1 MSPSLTILCDGL
13 FYFPNTKSVYLHL
26 NKNEKFRKYCQIR
39 YFFGIITLE
48 RNFAKTKGGILLKQ
62 AKAILI
68 ALFLGLV
75 VGLTLNLA
83 APSIFEPLNQYVF
96 NPIGQ
101 LFIRLIKML
110 VVPVVFISIV
120 LGAAGLGDPKQL
132 GRIGLK
138 SISFFLVTTAVAIS
152 IAVTFALIIKPGAGG
167 NFKTEGLKYEGA
179 KTETSFV
186 DTLLNIVPDNP
197 AKAMADGNMLQIIA
211 FAVLIGL
218 GIAILGKRVQGIHSL
233 LEQGN
238 ELMMY
243 LVNLVMKLAPIGTFG
258 LLASSV
264 GKMGLAGVAAM
275 FKYMIVVMLV
285 LIIHGVFVYGGLL
298 KVLAKES
305 IVRFFKH
312 FGPVMAIGFS
322 TSSSNA
328 SLPFAMKTA
337 QDKLGVPKAISSF
350 VQPLG
355 ATINMDGTAIM
366 QGVATVFIAQ
376 VYGVELTLPQL
387 AMVVLTAVLA
397 SIGTA
402 GVPGVGLVMLTMVL
416 NQVNLPVEGI
426 ALIIGIDRILD
437 MSRTAVNISGDAICA
452 MIVAKS
458 EEKYNTDQSA
468 AS

>member
-1 MSPSLTILCDGL
+1 M
-13 FYFPNTKSVYLHL
+13 
-26 NKNEKFRKYCQIR
+26 
-39 YFFGIITLE
+39 
-48 RNFAKTKGGILLKQ
+48 KQ
-62 AKAILI
+62 TKAILL
-68 ALFLGLV
+68 ALFLGLI

-152 IAVTFALIIKPGAGG
+152 IAVTFALIIKPGTGG
-167 NFKTEGLKYEGA
+167 NFKTDGLTYEGA

-211 FAVLIGL
+211 FAALIGL
-218 GIAILGKRVQGIHSL
+218 GLAVLGKRVQGIHSL

-275 FKYMIVVMLV
+275 FKYMIV
-285 LIIHGVFVYGGLL
+285 LIIHGVFIYGGLL
-298 KVLAKES
+298 KILAKES
-305 IVRFFKH
+305 IIRFFKH

-337 QDKLGVPKAISSF
+337 QEKLGVPKAISSF

-376 VYGVELTLPQL
+376 VYGVELTLAQL

>member
-1 MSPSLTILCDGL
+1 M
-13 FYFPNTKSVYLHL
+13 N
-26 NKNEKFRKYCQIR
+26 
-39 YFFGIITLE
+39 LE
-48 RNFAKTKGGILLKQ
+48 SNFTKTKGGFLSKQ
-62 AKAILI
+62 TKAILI

-83 APSIFEPLNQYVF
+83 APSIFEPLNQYAF
-96 NPIGQ
+96 NPLGQ

-167 NFKTEGLKYEGA
+167 NFKTDGLKYEGA

-211 FAVLIGL
+211 FAALIGL
-218 GIAILGKRVQGIHSL
+218 GLAVLGKRVQGVHSL

-305 IVRFFKH
+305 IIRFFKH

-337 QDKLGVPKAISSF
+337 QEKLGVPKAISSF
-350 VQPLG
+350 VQLLG

-402 GVPGVGLVMLTMVL
+402 GVPGVGLIMLTMVL

>member
-1 MSPSLTILCDGL
+1 M
-13 FYFPNTKSVYLHL
+13 
-26 NKNEKFRKYCQIR
+26 
-39 YFFGIITLE
+39 
-48 RNFAKTKGGILLKQ
+48 KQ
-62 AKAILI
+62 TKAILI

-75 VGLTLNLA
+75 VGLTLNLT
-83 APSIFEPLNQYVF
+83 APSIFEPLNQYMF

>member
-1 MSPSLTILCDGL
+1 M
-13 FYFPNTKSVYLHL
+13 
-26 NKNEKFRKYCQIR
+26 
-39 YFFGIITLE
+39 
-48 RNFAKTKGGILLKQ
+48 KQ
-62 AKAILI
+62 TKAILI

-83 APSIFEPLNQYVF
+83 APSIFEPLNQYAF
-96 NPIGQ
+96 NPLGQ

-167 NFKTEGLKYEGA
+167 NFKTDGLKYEGA

-211 FAVLIGL
+211 FAALIGL
-218 GIAILGKRVQGIHSL
+218 GLAVLGKRVQGIHSL

-305 IVRFFKH
+305 IIRFFKH

-337 QDKLGVPKAISSF
+337 QEKLGFPKAISSF

-376 VYGVELTLPQL
+376 VYGVELTLAQL

>member
-1 MSPSLTILCDGL
+1 M
-13 FYFPNTKSVYLHL
+13 N
-26 NKNEKFRKYCQIR
+26 
-39 YFFGIITLE
+39 LE
-48 RNFAKTKGGILLKQ
+48 SNFTKTKGGFLSKQ
-62 AKAILI
+62 TKAILI

-83 APSIFEPLNQYVF
+83 APSIFEPLNQYAF
-96 NPIGQ
+96 NPLGQ

-167 NFKTEGLKYEGA
+167 NFKTDGLKYEGA

-211 FAVLIGL
+211 FAALIGL
-218 GIAILGKRVQGIHSL
+218 GLAVLGKRVQGVHSL

-305 IVRFFKH
+305 IIRFFKH

-328 SLPFAMKTA
+328 SLPFTMKTA
-337 QDKLGVPKAISSF
+337 QEKLGVPKAISSF

-437 MSRTAVNISGDAICA
+437 MSRIAVNISGDAICA
-452 MIVAKS
+452 MIVANS

>member
-1 MSPSLTILCDGL
+1 
-13 FYFPNTKSVYLHL
+13 
-26 NKNEKFRKYCQIR
+26 
-39 YFFGIITLE
+39 
-48 RNFAKTKGGILLKQ
+48 
-62 AKAILI
+62 
-68 ALFLGLV
+68 
-75 VGLTLNLA
+75 
-83 APSIFEPLNQYVF
+83 
-96 NPIGQ
+96 
-101 LFIRLIKML
+101 ML

-167 NFKTEGLKYEGA
+167 NFKTDGLKYEGA

-211 FAVLIGL
+211 FAALIGL
-218 GIAILGKRVQGIHSL
+218 GLAVLGKRVQGVHSL

-305 IVRFFKH
+305 IIRFFKH

-337 QDKLGVPKAISSF
+337 QEKLGVPKAISSF

>member
-1 MSPSLTILCDGL
+1 M
-13 FYFPNTKSVYLHL
+13 
-26 NKNEKFRKYCQIR
+26 
-39 YFFGIITLE
+39 
-48 RNFAKTKGGILLKQ
+48 KQ
-62 AKAILI
+62 TKAILI
-68 ALFLGLV
+68 ALLLGLI
-75 VGLTLNLA
+75 VGLALNLY
-83 APSIFEPLNQYVF
+83 APSIFTPLNQYVF

-110 VVPVVFISIV
+110 VVPVVFISIA
-120 LGAAGLGDPKQL
+120 LGTAGLGDPKQL
-132 GRIGLK
+132 GRIGVK
-138 SISFFLVTTAVAIS
+138 SISFFLTTTAVAIS
-152 IAVTFALIIKPGAGG
+152 LAVALALLIQPGQGG
-167 NFKTEGLKYEGA
+167 GFKTENLTYKGA
-179 KTETSFV
+179 KAETSIV

-197 AKAMADGNMLQIIA
+197 AKAMTDGNMLQIIA

-218 GIAILGKRVQGIHSL
+218 GLAILGKRVQGIHSL

-243 LVNLVMKLAPIGTFG
+243 LVNLVMKLAPVGTFG

-264 GKMGLAGVAAM
+264 GQMGLAGVAAM
-275 FKYMIVVMLV
+275 FKYMIVVMLA

-298 KVLAKES
+298 KVFAKES
-305 IVRFFKH
+305 IVRFIKH

-337 QDKLGVPKAISSF
+337 QEKLGVSKSISSF

-376 VYGVELTLPQL
+376 VYGVELTMAQL

-426 ALIIGIDRILD
+426 ALIIGVDRILD

-452 MIVAKS
+452 MIVSKS
-458 EEKYNTDQSA
+458 ENKYNTDSSA

>member
-1 MSPSLTILCDGL
+1 M
-13 FYFPNTKSVYLHL
+13 
-26 NKNEKFRKYCQIR
+26 
-39 YFFGIITLE
+39 
-48 RNFAKTKGGILLKQ
+48 
-62 AKAILI
+62 I

-83 APSIFEPLNQYVF
+83 APSIFEPLNPYAF
-96 NPIGQ
+96 NPLGQ

-120 LGAAGLGDPKQL
+120 LWAAGLGDPKQL

-167 NFKTEGLKYEGA
+167 NFKTDGLKYEGA

-211 FAVLIGL
+211 FAALIGL
-218 GIAILGKRVQGIHSL
+218 GLAVLGKPVQGVHSL

-264 GKMGLAGVAAM
+264 GKMGLAGVVAM

-305 IVRFFKH
+305 IIRFFKH

-337 QDKLGVPKAISSF
+337 QEKLGVPKAISSF

>member
-1 MSPSLTILCDGL
+1 M
-13 FYFPNTKSVYLHL
+13 
-26 NKNEKFRKYCQIR
+26 
-39 YFFGIITLE
+39 
-48 RNFAKTKGGILLKQ
+48 KQ
-62 AKAILI
+62 TKAILI

-83 APSIFEPLNQYVF
+83 APSIFEPLNQYAF

-101 LFIRLIKML
+101 LFIRIIKML

-167 NFKTEGLKYEGA
+167 NFKTDGLKYEGA

-211 FAVLIGL
+211 FAALIGL
-218 GIAILGKRVQGIHSL
+218 GLAVLGKRVQGIHSL

-305 IVRFFKH
+305 IIRFFKH

-337 QDKLGVPKAISSF
+337 QEKLGVPKAISSF

>member
-1 MSPSLTILCDGL
+1 M
-13 FYFPNTKSVYLHL
+13 
-26 NKNEKFRKYCQIR
+26 
-39 YFFGIITLE
+39 
-48 RNFAKTKGGILLKQ
+48 KQ
-62 AKAILI
+62 TKAILI

-96 NPIGQ
+96 NPLGQ

-120 LGAAGLGDPKQL
+120 LGSAGLGDPKQL

-152 IAVTFALIIKPGAGG
+152 IAVTFALIIQPGSGG

-218 GIAILGKRVQGIHSL
+218 GIAILGKRVQAIHSL

-337 QDKLGVPKAISSF
+337 QEKLGVPKAISSF

-376 VYGVELTLPQL
+376 VYGVELTMSQL
-387 AMVVLTAVLA
+387 AVVVLTAVLA

>member
-1 MSPSLTILCDGL
+1 M
-13 FYFPNTKSVYLHL
+13 
-26 NKNEKFRKYCQIR
+26 
-39 YFFGIITLE
+39 
-48 RNFAKTKGGILLKQ
+48 KQ
-62 AKAILI
+62 TKAILI

-83 APSIFEPLNQYVF
+83 APFIFEPLNQYVF

-298 KVLAKES
+298 KILAKES

>member
-1 MSPSLTILCDGL
+1 M
-13 FYFPNTKSVYLHL
+13 
-26 NKNEKFRKYCQIR
+26 
-39 YFFGIITLE
+39 
-48 RNFAKTKGGILLKQ
+48 KQ
-62 AKAILI
+62 TKAILI

-75 VGLTLNLA
+75 VGLTLNLV

-138 SISFFLVTTAVAIS
+138 SISFFLLTTAVAIS

-211 FAVLIGL
+211 FSVLIGL

>member
-1 MSPSLTILCDGL
+1 M
-13 FYFPNTKSVYLHL
+13 
-26 NKNEKFRKYCQIR
+26 
-39 YFFGIITLE
+39 
-48 RNFAKTKGGILLKQ
+48 KQ
-62 AKAILI
+62 TKAILI

-83 APSIFEPLNQYVF
+83 APSIFEPLNQYAF
-96 NPIGQ
+96 NPLGQ

-152 IAVTFALIIKPGAGG
+152 IAVTFALIIKPGVGG
-167 NFKTEGLKYEGA
+167 NFKTDGLKYEGA

-211 FAVLIGL
+211 FAALIGL
-218 GIAILGKRVQGIHSL
+218 GLAVLGKRVQGVHSL

-305 IVRFFKH
+305 IIRFFKH

-337 QDKLGVPKAISSF
+337 QEKLGVPKAISSF

-452 MIVAKS
+452 MIVANS

>member
-1 MSPSLTILCDGL
+1 M
-13 FYFPNTKSVYLHL
+13 N
-26 NKNEKFRKYCQIR
+26 
-39 YFFGIITLE
+39 LE
-48 RNFAKTKGGILLKQ
+48 SNFTKTKGGFLSKQ
-62 AKAILI
+62 TKAILI

-83 APSIFEPLNQYVF
+83 APSIFEPLNQYAF
-96 NPIGQ
+96 NPLGQ

-110 VVPVVFISIV
+110 VVPVVFISII

-167 NFKTEGLKYEGA
+167 NFKTDGLKYEGA

-211 FAVLIGL
+211 FAALIGL
-218 GIAILGKRVQGIHSL
+218 GLAVLGKRVQGVHSL

-305 IVRFFKH
+305 IIRFFKH

-328 SLPFAMKTA
+328 SLPFAMKT
-337 QDKLGVPKAISSF
+337 
-350 VQPLG
+350 
-355 ATINMDGTAIM
+355 
-366 QGVATVFIAQ
+366 AQ

-426 ALIIGIDRILD
+426 ALIIGINRILD

-458 EEKYNTDQSA
+458 EKKYNTDQSA

>member
-1 MSPSLTILCDGL
+1 M
-13 FYFPNTKSVYLHL
+13 
-26 NKNEKFRKYCQIR
+26 
-39 YFFGIITLE
+39 
-48 RNFAKTKGGILLKQ
+48 KQ
-62 AKAILI
+62 TKAILI

-83 APSIFEPLNQYVF
+83 APSIFEPLNQYAF
-96 NPIGQ
+96 NPLGQ

-167 NFKTEGLKYEGA
+167 NFKTDGLKYEGA

-211 FAVLIGL
+211 FSALIGL
-218 GIAILGKRVQGIHSL
+218 GLAVLGKRVQGVHSL

-305 IVRFFKH
+305 IIRFFKH

-337 QDKLGVPKAISSF
+337 QEKLGVPKAISSF

>member
-1 MSPSLTILCDGL
+1 M
-13 FYFPNTKSVYLHL
+13 N
-26 NKNEKFRKYCQIR
+26 
-39 YFFGIITLE
+39 LE
-48 RNFAKTKGGILLKQ
+48 SNFTKTKGGFLSKQ
-62 AKAILI
+62 TKAILI

-83 APSIFEPLNQYVF
+83 APSIFEPLNQYAF
-96 NPIGQ
+96 NPLGQ

-167 NFKTEGLKYEGA
+167 NFKTDGLKYEGA

-211 FAVLIGL
+211 FSALIGL
-218 GIAILGKRVQGIHSL
+218 GLAVLGKRVQGVHSL

-305 IVRFFKH
+305 IIRFFKH

-337 QDKLGVPKAISSF
+337 QEKLGVPKAISSF

>member
-1 MSPSLTILCDGL
+1 M
-13 FYFPNTKSVYLHL
+13 
-26 NKNEKFRKYCQIR
+26 
-39 YFFGIITLE
+39 
-48 RNFAKTKGGILLKQ
+48 
-62 AKAILI
+62 I

-83 APSIFEPLNQYVF
+83 APSIFEPLNQYAF
-96 NPIGQ
+96 NPLGQ

-120 LGAAGLGDPKQL
+120 LWAAGLGDPKQL

-167 NFKTEGLKYEGA
+167 NFKTDGLKYEGA

-211 FAVLIGL
+211 FAALIGL
-218 GIAILGKRVQGIHSL
+218 GLAVLGKPVQGVHSL

-258 LLASSV
+258 LLASFV
-264 GKMGLAGVAAM
+264 GKMGLAGVVAM

-305 IVRFFKH
+305 IIRFFKH

-337 QDKLGVPKAISSF
+337 QEKLGVPKAISSF

>member
-1 MSPSLTILCDGL
+1 
-13 FYFPNTKSVYLHL
+13 
-26 NKNEKFRKYCQIR
+26 
-39 YFFGIITLE
+39 
-48 RNFAKTKGGILLKQ
+48 
-62 AKAILI
+62 
-68 ALFLGLV
+68 
-75 VGLTLNLA
+75 
-83 APSIFEPLNQYVF
+83 
-96 NPIGQ
+96 
-101 LFIRLIKML
+101 ML

-120 LGAAGLGDPKQL
+120 LGAAGLEDPKQL

-167 NFKTEGLKYEGA
+167 NFKTDGLKYEGA

-211 FAVLIGL
+211 FAALIGL
-218 GIAILGKRVQGIHSL
+218 GLAVLGKRVQGVHSL

-305 IVRFFKH
+305 IIRFFKH

-328 SLPFAMKTA
+328 SLPFAMKT
-337 QDKLGVPKAISSF
+337 
-350 VQPLG
+350 
-355 ATINMDGTAIM
+355 
-366 QGVATVFIAQ
+366 AQ

>member
-1 MSPSLTILCDGL
+1 M
-13 FYFPNTKSVYLHL
+13 
-26 NKNEKFRKYCQIR
+26 
-39 YFFGIITLE
+39 
-48 RNFAKTKGGILLKQ
+48 KQ
-62 AKAILI
+62 TKAILI

-83 APSIFEPLNQYVF
+83 APSIFEPLNQYAF
-96 NPIGQ
+96 NPLGQ

-167 NFKTEGLKYEGA
+167 NFKTDGLKYEGA

-211 FAVLIGL
+211 FAALIGL
-218 GIAILGKRVQGIHSL
+218 GLAVLGKRVQGIHSL

-305 IVRFFKH
+305 IIRFFKH

-337 QDKLGVPKAISSF
+337 QEKLGVPKAISSF

-468 AS
+468 TS

>member
-1 MSPSLTILCDGL
+1 M
-13 FYFPNTKSVYLHL
+13 
-26 NKNEKFRKYCQIR
+26 
-39 YFFGIITLE
+39 
-48 RNFAKTKGGILLKQ
+48 KQ
-62 AKAILI
+62 TKAILI

-83 APSIFEPLNQYVF
+83 APSIFEPLNQYAF
-96 NPIGQ
+96 NPLGQ

-120 LGAAGLGDPKQL
+120 LGSAGLGDPKQL

-152 IAVTFALIIKPGAGG
+152 IAVTFALIIQPGSGG

-337 QDKLGVPKAISSF
+337 QEKLGVPKAISSF

-376 VYGVELTLPQL
+376 VYGVELTMSQL
-387 AMVVLTAVLA
+387 AVVVLTAVLA

>member
-1 MSPSLTILCDGL
+1 MLQ
-13 FYFPNTKSVYLHL
+13 K
-26 NKNEKFRKYCQIR
+26 Q
-39 YFFGIITLE
+39 
-48 RNFAKTKGGILLKQ
+48 KGGFLFKQ
-62 AKAILI
+62 TKAILI

-83 APSIFEPLNQYVF
+83 APSIFEPLNQYAF
-96 NPIGQ
+96 NPLGQ

-120 LGAAGLGDPKQL
+120 LGAAGLGDPKHL

-167 NFKTEGLKYEGA
+167 NFKTDGLKYEGA

-211 FAVLIGL
+211 FAALIGL
-218 GIAILGKRVQGIHSL
+218 GLAILGKRVQGVHSL

-305 IVRFFKH
+305 IIRFFKH

-337 QDKLGVPKAISSF
+337 QEKLGVPKAISSF

>member
-1 MSPSLTILCDGL
+1 
-13 FYFPNTKSVYLHL
+13 
-26 NKNEKFRKYCQIR
+26 
-39 YFFGIITLE
+39 
-48 RNFAKTKGGILLKQ
+48 
-62 AKAILI
+62 
-68 ALFLGLV
+68 
-75 VGLTLNLA
+75 
-83 APSIFEPLNQYVF
+83 
-96 NPIGQ
+96 
-101 LFIRLIKML
+101 ML

-264 GKMGLAGVAAM
+264 GKWGLQA
-275 FKYMIVVMLV
+275 
-285 LIIHGVFVYGGLL
+285 
-298 KVLAKES
+298 
-305 IVRFFKH
+305 
-312 FGPVMAIGFS
+312 
-322 TSSSNA
+322 SS
-328 SLPFAMKTA
+328 
-337 QDKLGVPKAISSF
+337 
-350 VQPLG
+350 
-355 ATINMDGTAIM
+355 
-366 QGVATVFIAQ
+366 
-376 VYGVELTLPQL
+376 
-387 AMVVLTAVLA
+387 
-397 SIGTA
+397 
-402 GVPGVGLVMLTMVL
+402 
-416 NQVNLPVEGI
+416 
-426 ALIIGIDRILD
+426 
-437 MSRTAVNISGDAICA
+437 
-452 MIVAKS
+452 
-458 EEKYNTDQSA
+458 
-468 AS
+468 

>member
-1 MSPSLTILCDGL
+1 M
-13 FYFPNTKSVYLHL
+13 
-26 NKNEKFRKYCQIR
+26 
-39 YFFGIITLE
+39 
-48 RNFAKTKGGILLKQ
+48 
-62 AKAILI
+62 
-68 ALFLGLV
+68 
-75 VGLTLNLA
+75 
-83 APSIFEPLNQYVF
+83 NQYAF
-96 NPIGQ
+96 NPLGQ

-167 NFKTEGLKYEGA
+167 NFKTDGLKYEGA

-197 AKAMADGNMLQIIA
+197 AKAMADGNMLQIIV
-211 FAVLIGL
+211 FAALIGL
-218 GIAILGKRVQGIHSL
+218 GLAVLGKRVQGVHSL

-305 IVRFFKH
+305 IIRFFKH

-337 QDKLGVPKAISSF
+337 QEKLGVPKAISSF

-426 ALIIGIDRILD
+426 ALIIGINRILD

>member
-1 MSPSLTILCDGL
+1 M
-13 FYFPNTKSVYLHL
+13 
-26 NKNEKFRKYCQIR
+26 
-39 YFFGIITLE
+39 
-48 RNFAKTKGGILLKQ
+48 KQ
-62 AKAILI
+62 TKAILI

-83 APSIFEPLNQYVF
+83 APSIFEPLNQYAF
-96 NPIGQ
+96 NPLGQ

-152 IAVTFALIIKPGAGG
+152 IAVTFALIIKPGVGG
-167 NFKTEGLKYEGA
+167 NFKTDGLKYEGA

-211 FAVLIGL
+211 FAALIGL
-218 GIAILGKRVQGIHSL
+218 GLAVLGKRVQGVHSL

-305 IVRFFKH
+305 IIRFFKH

-337 QDKLGVPKAISSF
+337 QEKLGVPKAISSF

-416 NQVNLPVEGI
+416 NQVNLPVEGS

-452 MIVAKS
+452 MIVANS

>member
-1 MSPSLTILCDGL
+1 M
-13 FYFPNTKSVYLHL
+13 N
-26 NKNEKFRKYCQIR
+26 
-39 YFFGIITLE
+39 LE
-48 RNFAKTKGGILLKQ
+48 SNFTKTKGGFLSKQ
-62 AKAILI
+62 TKAILI

-83 APSIFEPLNQYVF
+83 APSIFEPLNQYAF
-96 NPIGQ
+96 NPLGQ

-167 NFKTEGLKYEGA
+167 NFKTDGLKYEGA

-211 FAVLIGL
+211 FSALIGL
-218 GIAILGKRVQGIHSL
+218 GLAVLGKRVQGVHSL

-305 IVRFFKH
+305 IIRFFKH

-337 QDKLGVPKAISSF
+337 QEKLGVPKAISSF
-350 VQPLG
+350 VQLLG

-458 EEKYNTDQSA
+458 EEKYNTD
-468 AS
+468 

>member
-1 MSPSLTILCDGL
+1 M
-13 FYFPNTKSVYLHL
+13 FTK
-26 NKNEKFRKYCQIR
+26 
-39 YFFGIITLE
+39 T
-48 RNFAKTKGGILLKQ
+48 
-62 AKAILI
+62 KAILI

-83 APSIFEPLNQYVF
+83 APSIFEPLNQYAF
-96 NPIGQ
+96 NPLGQ

-167 NFKTEGLKYEGA
+167 NFKTDGLTYEGA

-211 FAVLIGL
+211 FAALIGL
-218 GIAILGKRVQGIHSL
+218 GLAVLGKRVQGVHSL

-238 ELMMY
+238 ELIMY

-285 LIIHGVFVYGGLL
+285 LIIHGVFVYVGLL

-305 IVRFFKH
+305 IIRSFKH

-337 QDKLGVPKAISSF
+337 QEKLGVPKAISSF

-458 EEKYNTDQSA
+458 EKKYNTDQSA

>member
-1 MSPSLTILCDGL
+1 M
-13 FYFPNTKSVYLHL
+13 
-26 NKNEKFRKYCQIR
+26 
-39 YFFGIITLE
+39 
-48 RNFAKTKGGILLKQ
+48 KQ
-62 AKAILI
+62 TKAILI

-83 APSIFEPLNQYVF
+83 APSIFEPLNQYAF
-96 NPIGQ
+96 NPLGQ

-167 NFKTEGLKYEGA
+167 NFKTDGLKYEGA

-211 FAVLIGL
+211 FAALIGL
-218 GIAILGKRVQGIHSL
+218 GLAVLGKRVQGIHSL

-337 QDKLGVPKAISSF
+337 QEKLGVPKAISSF

-376 VYGVELTLPQL
+376 VYGVELTVTQL
-387 AMVVLTAVLA
+387 AVVVLTAVLA

-426 ALIIGIDRILD
+426 ALIIGIDHRILD

>member
-1 MSPSLTILCDGL
+1 
-13 FYFPNTKSVYLHL
+13 
-26 NKNEKFRKYCQIR
+26 
-39 YFFGIITLE
+39 
-48 RNFAKTKGGILLKQ
+48 
-62 AKAILI
+62 
-68 ALFLGLV
+68 
-75 VGLTLNLA
+75 
-83 APSIFEPLNQYVF
+83 LNQYVF
-96 NPIGQ
+96 NPLGQ

-152 IAVTFALIIKPGAGG
+152 IAVTFALIIKPGSGG

-337 QDKLGVPKAISSF
+337 QEKLGVPKAISSF

-376 VYGVELTLPQL
+376 VYGVELTVTQL
-387 AMVVLTAVLA
+387 AVVVLTAVLA

>member
-1 MSPSLTILCDGL
+1 M
-13 FYFPNTKSVYLHL
+13 
-26 NKNEKFRKYCQIR
+26 
-39 YFFGIITLE
+39 
-48 RNFAKTKGGILLKQ
+48 KQ
-62 AKAILI
+62 TKAILI

-83 APSIFEPLNQYVF
+83 APSIFEPLNQYAF
-96 NPIGQ
+96 NPLGQ

-167 NFKTEGLKYEGA
+167 NFKTDGLKYEGA

-211 FAVLIGL
+211 FAALIGL
-218 GIAILGKRVQGIHSL
+218 GLAVLGKRVQGVHSL

-305 IVRFFKH
+305 IIRFFKH

-337 QDKLGVPKAISSF
+337 QEKLGVPKAISSF

-397 SIGTA
+397 SIGIA

>member
-1 MSPSLTILCDGL
+1 M
-13 FYFPNTKSVYLHL
+13 
-26 NKNEKFRKYCQIR
+26 
-39 YFFGIITLE
+39 
-48 RNFAKTKGGILLKQ
+48 KQ
-62 AKAILI
+62 TKAILI

-83 APSIFEPLNQYVF
+83 APSIFEPLNQYAF
-96 NPIGQ
+96 NPLGQ

-167 NFKTEGLKYEGA
+167 NFKTDGLKYEGP

-211 FAVLIGL
+211 FAALIGL
-218 GIAILGKRVQGIHSL
+218 GLAVLGKRVQGVHSL

-305 IVRFFKH
+305 IIRFFKH

-337 QDKLGVPKAISSF
+337 QEKLGVPKAISSF

-376 VYGVELTLPQL
+376 VYGVELTLPLL

>member
-1 MSPSLTILCDGL
+1 M
-13 FYFPNTKSVYLHL
+13 
-26 NKNEKFRKYCQIR
+26 
-39 YFFGIITLE
+39 
-48 RNFAKTKGGILLKQ
+48 KQ
-62 AKAILI
+62 TKAILL
-68 ALFLGLV
+68 ALFLGLI

-152 IAVTFALIIKPGAGG
+152 IAVTFALIIKLGTGG
-167 NFKTEGLKYEGA
+167 NFKTDGLTYEGA

-211 FAVLIGL
+211 FAALIGL
-218 GIAILGKRVQGIHSL
+218 GLAVLGKRVQGIHSL

-264 GKMGLAGVAAM
+264 GKMGLAGVATM
-275 FKYMIVVMLV
+275 FKYMIV
-285 LIIHGVFVYGGLL
+285 LIIHGVFIYGGLL
-298 KVLAKES
+298 KILAKES
-305 IVRFFKH
+305 IIRFFKH

-337 QDKLGVPKAISSF
+337 QEKLGVPKAISSF

-376 VYGVELTLPQL
+376 VYGVELTLAQL

-402 GVPGVGLVMLTMVL
+402 GVPSVGLVMLTMVL